1 MSAFRANMRRP
12 VRCFSTLGCA
22 ELDLDAVLQLAS
34 QHGIPTVEVRAL
46 SGSTDLPQ
54 ILAGRY
60 GTPDGMEAA
69 LREKP
74 SRMVAI
80 GTSLR
85 LIGNTPEDRESFLR
99 IVPWAEAA
107 GVRTLR
113 LFDGGHAADA
123 AEMEDA
129 LRTLDWWREIRAR
142 NGWTVDVNVETHDS
156 LVTLAA
162 LERFCRLVS
171 ECPVLWDSHHTW
183 RKGGAD
189 PLKVWQCLQ
198 PHVSH
203 IHVKDS
209 ISLPGPRLPYSYVLP
224 GEGEFPMAALSAVL
238 RRDGYTGLLSL
249 EWERLWH
256 PELPELGEALRSAA
270 QHGWW

>member
-1 MSAFRANMRRP
+1 MSRTSMRRP

-22 ELDLDAVLQLAS
+22 ELDLDGTLQLAAN
-34 QHGIPTVEVRAL
+34 HGIPTVEVRAL
-46 SGSTDLPQ
+46 SGSTDLPK
-54 ILAGRY
+54 IFAERY
-60 GTPDGMEAA
+60 GTPAGLAAA
-69 LREKP
+69 LRDKP

-85 LIGNTPEDRESFLR
+85 LIGNTPEDREDFLR

-113 LFDGGHAADA
+113 LFDGGREADA
-123 AEMEDA
+123 AEFEEA
-129 LRTLDWWREIRAR
+129 LRTLDWWRELRAK
-142 NGWTVDVNVETHDS
+142 NGWIVDINIETHDS

-162 LERFCRLVS
+162 LERFCRLVAD
-171 ECPVLWDSHHTW
+171 CPLLWDSHHTW
-183 RKGGAD
+183 RKGGAN
-189 PLKVWQCLQ
+189 PLDVWQCLH

-209 ISLPGPRLPYSYVLP
+209 VSQPGPRLPYSYVLP
-224 GEGEFPMAALSAVL
+224 GEGEFPMAALNAVL

-256 PELPELGEALRSAA
+256 RELPPLDDALRSAE